1 MSEVESTASCPLMS
15 ETPTVNTRHDIG
27 LVAAARLVA
36 IFWAGLIPIVFPA
49 WMVIR
54 AEMRDQNIEQDRHTA
69 VEFVRRAEFEE
80 RMKLL
85 DERAR
90 ALTET
95 LNEIRGELKDQRTLL
110 QQIVQKSARREK

>member
-1 MSEVESTASCPLMS
+1 MAGSYPPENCPLNGHP
-15 ETPTVNTRHDIG
+15 PTVNARHDIG

-36 IFWAGLIPIVFPA
+36 IFWAGLVPIVFPA
-49 WMVIR
+49 WLVIR

-85 DERAR
+85 DERAK
-90 ALTET
+90 ALAEV
-95 LNEIRGELKDQRTLL
+95 LNEIRVEQKDQRVML
-110 QQIVQKSARREK
+110 QKIADKYRGIK